1 MQTDLRKILSVS
13 GHHGLYEFIAQAR
26 NGIIAESL
34 SDKKRTV
41 FDAHSRVTTLADIS
55 IFTKDAEVR
64 LAEVFLSIKKA
75 LGDAECPG
83 AKASDDEL
91 KALFAKAI
99 PDYDEDRFYVSHMK
113 KVVEWYNDLK
123 NNASLEFATEEDA
136 EAEQKAED
144 TANE

>member
-91 KALFAKAI
+91 KALFVKAI

-113 KVVEWYNDLK
+113 KVVEWYNEIVK
-123 NNASLEFATEEDA
+123 FASLDFVKEDEQQQEEA
-136 EAEQKAED
+136 
-144 TANE
+144 

>member
-64 LAEVFLSIKKA
+64 LAEVFLSIKKV

-113 KVVEWYNDLK
+113 KVVEWYDEIVK
-123 NNASLEFATEEDA
+123 FASLDFVKEDEQQQEEA
-136 EAEQKAED
+136 
-144 TANE
+144 

>member
-75 LGDAECPG
+75 LDDAECPG

-113 KVVEWYNDLK
+113 KVVEWYNEIVK
-123 NNASLEFATEEDA
+123 FASLDFVKEDEQQQEEA
-136 EAEQKAED
+136 
-144 TANE
+144 

>member
-83 AKASDDEL
+83 TKVSDDEL

-113 KVVEWYNDLK
+113 KVVEWYNEIVK
-123 NNASLEFATEEDA
+123 FASLDFVKEDEQQQEEA
-136 EAEQKAED
+136 
-144 TANE
+144 